1 MGLGNTSWNTRG
13 VNELG
18 LLVRK
23 LELEC
28 LERKKELE
36 WLKERM
42 VISWSDYGSKW
53 LLE

>member
-1 MGLGNTSWNTRG
+1 MGLGNTSWHTKG
-13 VNELG
+13 VMELG

-36 WLKERM
+36 WKKREEGYTPLIQTK
-42 VISWSDYGSKW
+42 GS
-53 LLE
+53 